1 MFFRPLERE
10 PLPVRHEKKVDKKM
24 AGELLKTGRSHAK
37 DLYSAKK
44 GQTFAADIVM
54 KAEDGRVNFS
64 LDFPKREGKK
74 KNK

>member
-1 MFFRPLERE
+1 
-10 PLPVRHEKKVDKKM
+10 M

-64 LDFPKREGKK
+64 LDFPTREGKK
-74 KNK
+74 KNT